1 MTYLIESPADAA
13 YSVRAMTSIR
23 RSVAIGT
30 GKGGVG
36 KTLLATSFGGLWA
49 EDGLRTLVV
58 DIDGQASASRT
69 LGIDPEQTGAGRGLY
84 NAVVRGEKLRAE
96 AVDGRPGLHV
106 VPAGMETRE
115 IESALV
121 ATRDAEERFAAAFA
135 DAADRWDRII
145 FDLPPA
151 VVGKRLSEVVLSCSE
166 ALVAPCTG
174 SHDDIDGLMVLTD
187 LLEVLHAPIVLV
199 GVALVRMPAA
209 STRRRADTK
218 ERIDRMLDGA
228 ASCFDTVVRTAEQAY
243 NNARQMGVLPHEYAH
258 WLTTP
263 EAQIPTGERIKQ
275 GLPAP
280 PKNAGPL
287 AEDLRALADEV
298 NAKLEMLDRLF
309 DDLHGDRWTD
319 T

>member
-1 MTYLIESPADAA
+1 
-13 YSVRAMTSIR
+13 MTSIHK
-23 RSVAIGT
+23 SVAIGT

-49 EDGLRTLVV
+49 EDGQRVLVV

-69 LGIDPEQTGAGRGLY
+69 LGIVPERSGDGRGLY

-96 AVDGRPGLHV
+96 TVEGRPGLSI
-106 VPAGMETRE
+106 VPAGMDTRE

-121 ATRDAEERFAAAFA
+121 ATRDADDRFASAFS

-187 LLEVLHAPIVLV
+187 LLELLQAPIVLV

-209 STRRRADTK
+209 STRRRAQTK

-228 ASCFDTVVRTAEQAY
+228 AACFDSVVRTAEQAY
-243 NNARQMGVLPHEYAH
+243 NNARQMGLLPHEYAQ

-287 AEDLRALADEV
+287 AEDLRSLADEV
-298 NAKLEMLDRLF
+298 DAKLSMLDRLY
-309 DDLHGDRWTD
+309 DEMRADRWTD